1 MRGIFLGLLVAIF
14 FCGCGKGDLK
24 AIRTSACSVMQDMT
38 ATLQKVETKEDL
50 ERAAPKLKTLHERLI
65 DLVEKSALF
74 TNESAQ
80 EELGASLEERQAS
93 DNLKEQIVR
102 VLEIGDTYE
111 VMIEI
116 QENALHR
123 LDQISA
129 EELRAK
135 L

>member
-1 MRGIFLGLLVAIF
+1 VRGIFLGLLIALF
-14 FCGCGKGDLK
+14 FCSCEKGGLK
-24 AIRTSACSVMQDMT
+24 AIRTSASSVMQDMT

-50 ERAAPKLKTLHERLI
+50 EKAAPKLKTFHERLI

-74 TNESAQ
+74 TNESAE

-129 EELRAK
+129 EELRLK
-135 L
+135 P